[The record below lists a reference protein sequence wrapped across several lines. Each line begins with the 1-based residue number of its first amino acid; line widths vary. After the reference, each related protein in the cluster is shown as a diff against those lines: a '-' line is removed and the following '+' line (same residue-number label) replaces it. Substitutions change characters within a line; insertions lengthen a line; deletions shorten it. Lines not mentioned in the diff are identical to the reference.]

1 VDLGLWGQQD
11 PPIVPSAARLAIRRA
26 SMHDVGKRRPRL
38 LASVRW
44 RAMPDV
50 PAVALGAAELPLARN
65 RNFRLLT
72 ASQAISAVGDMVS
85 ITALPLL
92 VLGLTGSGVAM
103 GTVFAIGAVAD
114 FAVALYAGAL
124 ADRIDRKRMMVVA
137 DVGRAV
143 LTALIPLSIVLGG
156 PTMAV
161 VLLVAAPMALLR
173 SFFRA
178 GYIASVPAIAGRQ
191 HLARANGI
199 LETVSSTSSVLGPL
213 VAGFLIA
220 AIGAGLTLA
229 VDALSFAI
237 SAVGLFLMSSTIRA
251 PSTGAPTRIVDDI
264 REGVSF
270 VAHDRVL
277 RVLIAYFALFSMLV
291 GPVVVALAVRLT
303 RDLGEGPGAYGA
315 VIAAFGVGTIGG
327 GLLAARLG
335 RRMNVPL
342 VFFAGVAAEGLAS
355 IGIALS
361 DSLLLILVL
370 AAITGVGES
379 VVTIV
384 YITARAARAPDALLG
399 RVGSTARMVSLGL
412 APIGFVV
419 AGLLIDSVGG
429 TATIAILGVAMCV
442 LAVAFTPVRGLRA
455 ASVLPAASA

>member
-1 VDLGLWGQQD
+1 
-11 PPIVPSAARLAIRRA
+11 
-26 SMHDVGKRRPRL
+26 
-38 LASVRW
+38 
-44 RAMPDV
+44 MPDAPNV
-50 PAVALGAAELPLARN
+50 DPEPVELPLARN
-65 RNFRLLT
+65 RDFRLLT
-72 ASQAISAVGDMVS
+72 GSQAISAVGDMVS

-92 VLGLTGSGVAM
+92 VLALTGSGVAM
-103 GTVFAIGAVAD
+103 GTVFAIGAVSD

-124 ADRIDRKRMMVVA
+124 ADRTDRKRMMVVA
-137 DVGRAV
+137 DIGRAV
-143 LTALIPLSIVLGG
+143 LTALIPLSVALGG

-161 VLLVAAPMALLR
+161 VLLVAAPMSLLR

-178 GYIASVPAIAGRQ
+178 GYIASVPTIVGRQ

-199 LETVSSTSSVLGPL
+199 LETVSSTTSVLGPL
-213 VAGFLIA
+213 IAGFLVA

-229 VDALSFAI
+229 LDALSFAI
-237 SAVGLFLMSSTIRA
+237 SAVGLFLMSATIRA
-251 PSTGAPTRIVDDI
+251 PSGGAPTRIVDDI

-277 RVLIAYFALFSMLV
+277 RVLIAYFALFAMLV
-291 GPVVVALAVRLT
+291 APLIVALAVRLT
-303 RDLGEGPGAYGA
+303 LDLGASPGAYGA

-335 RRMNVPL
+335 RRTNVRV
-342 VFFAGVAAEGLAS
+342 VFFAGVVAEGLAS

-361 DSLLLILVL
+361 GSIPLILVL
-370 AAITGVGES
+370 SAISGVGES

-384 YITARAARAPDALLG
+384 YITARAARSPDALLG

-419 AGLLIDSVGG
+419 GGVLIDAVGG
-429 TATIAILGVAMCV
+429 TATIAIVGVAMCA
-442 LAVAFTPVRGLRA
+442 LAIAFMPVRGLRA
-455 ASVLPAASA
+455 ASVLPAPSA